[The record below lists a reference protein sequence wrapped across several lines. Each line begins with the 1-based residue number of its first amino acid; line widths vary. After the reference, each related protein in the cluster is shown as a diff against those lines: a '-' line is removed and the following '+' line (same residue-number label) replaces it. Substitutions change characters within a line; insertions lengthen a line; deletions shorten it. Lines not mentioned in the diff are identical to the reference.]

1 MACTSSGAAGETK
14 PPSAGTV
21 PPPRTGNVRT
31 GIGSRVIRGPD
42 WKWAKQDGGEG
53 HCGTVRNF
61 ESSEEVV
68 VVWDNGT
75 AANYRC
81 AGAYD
86 LRVLDSAPTG
96 IKHEGTMCDTC
107 RQQPIFGIRWKCAE
121 CANYDLCSICYHGD
135 KHHLRHRF
143 YRISTPGGDR
153 TLLEPRRKSKKI
165 AVRGIF
171 PGARVVRGVDWQWE
185 DQDGGNGR
193 RGKVNEIQDWSAAS
207 PRSAAYVVWDNGAK
221 NLYRVGFEGM
231 ADLKVVN
238 DAKGTTVYRDHLPLL
253 GENGP
258 GKGPNGF
265 HIGDQVSVDLELE
278 IVQSLQHGHGGWTDG
293 MFECLNNPGTVV
305 GIDEDHDIVVAYP
318 SANRWTFN
326 PAVLTKIASPASS
339 AGEGSSQ
346 QFAVGD
352 FVKICSDL
360 ERIKSLQRGHGE
372 WADAMIPTL
381 GKVGRVQQVYHD
393 NDLKV
398 EVGRTSWTYNP
409 LALTKVASASDGTVP
424 VTSSGERL
432 SAILKK
438 LFEPHVSGDATEEL
452 VKAAA
457 NGDHVKC
464 EEYLTGCAQEG
475 AGASNTAAANV
486 NGVFAGHT
494 ALQAAS
500 QNGHLEVIQ
509 VLLRHNADVEIE
521 DKDGDRAVHHAAF
534 GDEPGVVELLAK
546 AGADLNARNKR
557 RQTALHIAI
566 NKGHLNVVKTLL
578 ELNCH
583 TSLQDS
589 EGDTPLHDAI
599 SKEQDEMLSL
609 LLDFGADI
617 TLTNNNG
624 FNALHHAAL
633 KGNPSAMKILLA
645 KTNRPW
651 IVEEKK
657 DDGYTA
663 LHLAALNNHGE
674 IADLLVHM
682 GKANMDKQ
690 NVNLQTALHLAVER
704 QHVQIVKLLVREG
717 ANLNIPDKDGDT
729 PLHEALRHHTLSQ
742 LRQLQDVEGFGKL
755 LMGLRNHT
763 DKKASAS
770 IACFLA
776 ANGAD
781 LTIKNRKLQTPLD
794 LCPDPNLCKTLV
806 RCYNERKTDDMD
818 LPGNMAGNAN
828 AAQTVV
834 PAPPAPP
841 EQVVSR
847 SPLDECLVCSE
858 QKRDTVFK
866 PCGHV
871 CCCDNCSMR
880 VKKCLICR
888 ETVSSREK
896 IDECLV
902 CSDRRASVF
911 FKPCGH
917 MVACDN
923 CGPIMKKCVQCRTQ
937 IEHMTPMVVCCGGQ
951 GTISKVTTAQEEQR
965 PEDVAALLCVNKS
978 GQGVSMN
985 NATGASVSSVTAQ
998 MANANINNIQLDDV
1012 QKLQQQ
1018 LQDIKEQ
1025 TTCPVCF
1032 DRIKN
1037 MVFLCGHGTCQ
1048 MCGDQIEGCP
1058 ICRKTVEKRILLF

>member
-1 MACTSSGAAGETK
+1 MACAGNLEQTSTPPLVQQRSNRAIVVDGGVGA
-14 PPSAGTV
+14 
-21 PPPRTGNVRT
+21 
-31 GIGSRVIRGPD
+31 RVIRGPD
-42 WKWAKQDGGEG
+42 WKWGKQDGGDG
-53 HCGTVRNF
+53 HVGTVRSF
-61 ESSEEVV
+61 ESAEEVV

-81 AGAYD
+81 SGAYD

-96 IKHEGTMCDTC
+96 TKHDGTMCDTC

-121 CANYDLCSICYHGD
+121 CSNYDLCSVCYHGD

-143 YRISTPGGDR
+143 YRITMPGGER

-221 NLYRVGFEGM
+221 NLYRVGYQGM

-238 DAKGTTVYRDHLPLL
+238 DAKGTTMYREHLPLL
-253 GENGP
+253 GENNGS
-258 GKGPNGF
+258 KGPYGF
-265 HIGDQVSVDLELE
+265 QIGDQVAVNLE
-278 IVQSLQHGHGGWTDG
+278 IDVVQSLQHGHGGWTDG
-293 MFECLNNPGTVV
+293 MYESLNSIGTVV

-326 PAVLTKIASPASS
+326 PNALTKVSS
-339 AGEGSSQ
+339 AASNQNESSGQ

-352 FVKICSDL
+352 FVKICSDI
-360 ERIKSLQRGHGE
+360 ERIKILQRGHGE
-372 WADAMIPTL
+372 WAEAMLPTL

-393 NDLKV
+393 NDLKI
-398 EVGRTSWTYNP
+398 EVCNTSWTYNP
-409 LALTKVASASDGTVP
+409 LAVTKVASSSDGSVA
-424 VTSSGERL
+424 VTSNGERL

-438 LFEPHVSGDATEEL
+438 LFEPHVSGDVTEEL

-457 NGDHVKC
+457 NGDAVKC
-464 EEYLTGCAQEG
+464 EEFLTGCTQNG
-475 AGASNTAAANV
+475 QSTSTADV

-509 VLLRHNADVEIE
+509 VLLHHTADVEIE

-534 GDEPGVVELLAK
+534 GDEPRVIELLAK
-546 AGADLNARNKR
+546 ASADLNARNKR

-566 NKGHLNVVKTLL
+566 NKGHFNIVKTLL
-578 ELNCH
+578 ELGCH
-583 TSLQDS
+583 SSLQDS

-599 SKEQDEMLSL
+599 SKEHDDMLSL
-609 LLDFGADI
+609 LLDYGADI

-633 KGNPSAMKILLA
+633 KGNPSAMRILLS
-645 KTNRPW
+645 KTNRHW

-663 LHLAALNNHGE
+663 LHLAALNNHVQ
-674 IADLLVHM
+674 IAELLIHI
-682 GKANMDKQ
+682 GKANLDRQ

-742 LRQLQDVEGFGKL
+742 LRQLQDNEGFGKL

-806 RCYNERKTDDMD
+806 KCYNERKTDDMD
-818 LPGNMAGNAN
+818 
-828 AAQTVV
+828 
-834 PAPPAPP
+834 APPVGPSTNSNGGP
-841 EQVVSR
+841 Y
-847 SPLDECLVCSE
+847 DECLLCSDN
-858 QKRDTVFK
+858 KRDTIFK

-871 CCCDNCSMR
+871 ICCEGCAPR
-880 VKKCLICR
+880 VKKCLSCR
-888 ETVSSREK
+888 ETVASREK

-902 CSDRRASVF
+902 CSEKRASVF

-917 MVACDN
+917 MVACES
-923 CGPIMKKCVQCRTQ
+923 CASIMKKCVECRTN
-937 IEHMTPMVVCCGGQ
+937 ITEMVPLSVCSGGS
-951 GTISKVTTAQEEQR
+951 GVIAKVTIPKDEKREE
-965 PEDVAALLCVNKS
+965 PLGINNAGHGVA
-978 GQGVSMN
+978 MN
-985 NATGASVSSVTAQ
+985 NATPSNDPSTSSASA
-998 MANANINNIQLDDV
+998 ALNAPTMTNNLNLVNDV
-1012 QKLQQQ
+1012 QRLQQQ

-1025 TTCPVCF
+1025 TMCPVCF

-1058 ICRKTVEKRILLF
+1058 ICRKKVEKRILLF